1 MTGQPKQALGPQ
13 DPTPS
18 MVSPSLADVATG
30 PIVCLLDAIQL
41 TSHAPA
47 AYASMKCPINL
58 IDTRRHGHTP
68 HPPPHTPL
76 LLLSTAAYGGVVAV
90 VAISGPVEAPSPPQH
105 PFAPYLPTPPPVS
118 APWPPHRALCRRGIR
133 RKGAGTAGGRR
144 NRCGLQ
150 ARAHDY
156 NHSSN
161 DKEEGELFV

>member
-68 HPPPHTPL
+68 HPPPPHTPASL
-76 LLLSTAAYGGVVAV
+76 IYSRLWRRRGRGCHIGPCGSAQSSSTPVRTLPPDASTGVGTVAAA
-90 VAISGPVEAPSPPQH
+90 SGPM
-105 PFAPYLPTPPPVS
+105 
-118 APWPPHRALCRRGIR
+118 
-133 RKGAGTAGGRR
+133 
-144 NRCGLQ
+144 
-150 ARAHDY
+150 
-156 NHSSN
+156 
-161 DKEEGELFV
+161 

>member
-1 MTGQPKQALGPQ
+1 MLYRNARGKNDCRAHEVTGQPKQALGPQ

-68 HPPPHTPL
+68 HPPPTHPCFSYL
-76 LLLSTAAYGGVVAV
+76 QPPMAA
-90 VAISGPVEAPSPPQH
+90 SWPWL
-105 PFAPYLPTPPPVS
+105 PY
-118 APWPPHRALCRRGIR
+118 RALWKRPVLLNTRSHPTSRRLHRCRHR
-133 RKGAGTAGGRR
+133 GRR
-144 NRCGLQ
+144 IGPYVGV
-150 ARAHDY
+150 A
-156 NHSSN
+156 
-161 DKEEGELFV
+161 